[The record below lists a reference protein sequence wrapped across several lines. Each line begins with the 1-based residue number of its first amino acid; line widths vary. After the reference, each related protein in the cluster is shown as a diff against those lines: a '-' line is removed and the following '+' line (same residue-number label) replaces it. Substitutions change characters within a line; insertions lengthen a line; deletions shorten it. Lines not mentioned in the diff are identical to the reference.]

1 MSDLQIVGMGLST
14 LDILMRLPQMPTW
27 DSPNY
32 LDEIKFDGGG
42 PAGTAVVT
50 AARLGAKTGFVGTA
64 GNDWV
69 AEIKL
74 RSLRADGVDT
84 SRVIVHNQSETQVI
98 VGYVDSNSGERVFT
112 GPKNFFQYPLKVED
126 LDKDYIT
133 SCEYLLIDGFHY
145 EASLQAAKWM
155 HTAGKQVVLDA
166 AASKANISTKMSEL
180 VKVTDVLICGSG
192 FAQALSNKEK
202 TWEAGEAALT
212 FGPHIVVMTEGAKG
226 SYLVTGQTRFHT
238 PAFQVDVVD
247 TTGAGDVFHGAFVFG
262 LIQGWDLHKISQFS
276 TATSAIECTRLGGR
290 AGIPTYDEVIHFLKT
305 HNIDFLKEVK

>member
-1 MSDLQIVGMGLST
+1 MSDLQIVGLGLST
-14 LDILMRLPQMPTW
+14 LDILLRLPEMPTW
-27 DSPNY
+27 EVPNY

-50 AARLGAKTGFVGTA
+50 AARLGARTGFVGTA

-69 AEIKL
+69 AEMKL
-74 RSLRADGVDT
+74 RSLRANEVDT
-84 SRVIVHNQSETQVI
+84 SRVIVHNQAETQVI
-98 VGYVDSNSGERVFT
+98 VGYVNSNSGERVFT
-112 GPKNFFQYPLKVED
+112 GSKNIFQHPLKVED

-133 SCEYLLIDGFHY
+133 SSEYLLIDGFHY

-166 AASKANISTKMSEL
+166 AATKGNISAKLSEL
-180 VKVTDVLICGSG
+180 VKVTDVLIGGSG
-192 FAQALSNKEK
+192 FAQALTNKEK
-202 TWEAGEAALT
+202 IWEAGEAALA
-212 FGPHIVVMTEGAKG
+212 FGPQIVVMTEGAQG

-238 PAFQVDVVD
+238 PAFMVDVVD

-262 LIQGWDLHKISQFS
+262 LLQGWDLHKISLFS

-290 AGIPTYDEVIHFLKT
+290 SAIPTYNEVIHFLET
-305 HNIDFLKEVK
+305 HNVDF